1 MIGEPP
7 LFDVVFADGD
17 IRDYRSTVRANAD
30 VMRRVN
36 QSLLASGIL
45 KGESKYYLSLAHT
58 EADVAQ
64 TLDAWDTA
72 IRALKD
78 AKAA

>member
-1 MIGEPP
+1 
-7 LFDVVFADGD
+7 
-17 IRDYRSTVRANAD
+17 
-30 VMRRVN
+30 VN

-45 KGESKYYLSLAHT
+45 KGDSKYYLSLAHT
-58 EADVAQ
+58 EADVAH
-64 TLDAWDTA
+64 TLGAWDTA

>member
-1 MIGEPP
+1 
-7 LFDVVFADGD
+7 VFADGD
-17 IRDYRSTVRANAD
+17 IRDYRATLRANAD
-30 VMRRVN
+30 AQRRVN

-64 TLDAWDTA
+64 TLGAWDAA
-72 IRALKD
+72 IRSLKD